1 LTQLFPISNTS
12 MSFKSFSISSRKELQ
27 LIAGCV
33 AGDRNSQSMLYDLY
47 APKMMIVCLRYSKNK
62 EEAEEILQNGFLRVF
77 KFIGQYKREGS
88 LDGWIRKIMINS
100 ALQKLRNNVHLK
112 PIISIDTR
120 TYDLSYAHDIIEQID
135 GKVLLQLVQGLSP
148 SYRTVFNLYV
158 FEGMKHREIAEL
170 LNISEGTSKSNLF
183 DARAILQKKITANL
197 KVAQ

>member
-1 LTQLFPISNTS
+1 
-12 MSFKSFSISSRKELQ
+12 MSFKPFSISSRKELQ

-77 KFIGQYKREGS
+77 KFISQYKREGS

-112 PIISIDTR
+112 PVISIDTR

-135 GKVLLQLVQGLSP
+135 GKVLLQLVQSLSP

-183 DARAILQKKITANL
+183 DARTILQKKITTNL